1 MSIKVRDLDTTEPW
15 RGDAMLPVGWHDVVI
30 EEATEGKSRTGKD
43 EVEVRFVGEQGD
55 IRDWFYFT
63 DEAKARPRALLD
75 AVGIVPESGEW
86 EFPTGQ
92 LVNKRLRIRV
102 GEEPHR
108 DYPDKMRKRV
118 FAYAPR
124 EASETGSDGKPLPF

>member
-1 MSIKVRDLDTTEPW
+1 MTIKVQNLDKTEPW
-15 RGDAMLPVGWHDVVI
+15 RGDSILPIGWHDVVI
-30 EEATEGKSRTGKD
+30 EEASEGKSRTGKD
-43 EVEVRFVGEQGD
+43 EVEIRFVGDQGD

-63 DEAKARPRALLD
+63 PEALPRPRALLD
-75 AVGIVPESGEW
+75 AVGIEAQEGEW

-92 LVNKRLRIRV
+92 LPGKRLRIRV

-124 EASETGSDGKPLPF
+124 EAETGADGKPLPF